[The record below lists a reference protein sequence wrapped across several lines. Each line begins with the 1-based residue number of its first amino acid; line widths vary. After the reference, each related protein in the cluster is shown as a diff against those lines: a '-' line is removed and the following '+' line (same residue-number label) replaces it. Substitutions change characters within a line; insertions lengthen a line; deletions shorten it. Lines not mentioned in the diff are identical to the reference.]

1 MKQIEKKMIA
11 AIEGRKNFELSNTK
25 VRVNKNGV
33 FVILYNTI
41 IFGLVNGIKYFSD
54 GGWSTVT
61 TSSRLRA
68 LGADYST
75 NSSRNRCELTDRD
88 TMTRLYYYGK

>member
-1 MKQIEKKMIA
+1 MRQIEKKMIA
-11 AIEGRKNFELSNTK
+11 AIESRKNFELDNTK
-25 VRVNKNGV
+25 VRVNANGV

-54 GGWSTVT
+54 GGWATVT